1 MAEEDTKDTGAD
13 EGADPAAAESVAI
26 YPLTIPL
33 LVGPGTIA
41 TMIVLGHNAFSTGQA
56 FAFALGLAAFL
67 VLLAVSLLSAPLIGH
82 YLSPR
87 VTAVTQRLMGMIL
100 AAIAMQMIV
109 ASLKA
114 AFGLPH

>member
-1 MAEEDTKDTGAD
+1 M
-13 EGADPAAAESVAI
+13 
-26 YPLTIPL
+26 L
-33 LVGPGTIA
+33 
-41 TMIVLGHNAFSTGQA
+41 
-56 FAFALGLAAFL
+56 LAA
-67 VLLAVSLLSAPLIGH
+67 SLLSAPLIGH